1 MLLSRKNWHVVG
13 EDRPVRLIL
22 ILQSKRSNQIET
34 KLRISSRLFG
44 HGRSRKM
51 SEDNGTPPVALATTP
66 EQPPQPPQGL
76 QLHMQ
81 ITPQGVVLTFPVN
94 LALDNATMGQLV
106 SAYLQAHPEL
116 VQEITKQTLAQKQ
129 QELAIIRHVNLT
141 KNN

>member
-1 MLLSRKNWHVVG
+1 
-13 EDRPVRLIL
+13 
-22 ILQSKRSNQIET
+22 
-34 KLRISSRLFG
+34 
-44 HGRSRKM
+44 M
-51 SEDNGTPPVALATTP
+51 SEEENGTPPVALATTP
-66 EQPPQPPQGL
+66 EQPSQPPQVM
-76 QLHMQ
+76 QLNIQ

-116 VQEITKQTLAQKQ
+116 VQEIAKQALAQKQ